1 MFSESSPQSSL
12 FEIEHLYPGA
22 LPKDDWSYIYQTK
35 VLPLI
40 DEKKF
45 RHLYSENAGRP
56 NASIRTMV
64 SLLIFMGMEKLTWRA
79 VEFQFPRRIDWLIAT
94 HTPPGEA
101 GIDHT
106 TLFKFY
112 KRLEKD
118 ATAKKLF
125 VDLTKAFIEAC
136 DTSLKRQRSD
146 SFYIHGWL
154 QILSRY
160 GLFKETIRKFL
171 QVLRKQKP
179 GLYEK
184 IKEELSRDYLGN
196 EFDLTEKDRDLA
208 QRKIALMAQDL
219 LRLKSAFEHHK
230 QVQHY
235 GTFEILCQIF
245 SQQCE
250 VRDGADGEAEIV
262 IKEQPDKGA
271 ICSPHNSEVRY
282 TRKGKQR
289 ITGDKGVVTE
299 TCDPENKTQFITDVE
314 VIDAP
319 CPDSKEQ
326 PNIEDR
332 LIENGFKPEQQ
343 YEDAGFV
350 NGQTILNA
358 KEKGIE
364 LEGPSS
370 GRSQSFEAYEK
381 KDRPFDAGDFDTTLD
396 ENTRELRVNK
406 CPHGQAP
413 QDQKRSEKTGKLL
426 VHFDPTVCGACPYAE
441 RCPVKIGKRVA
452 TYTVDEAAVVGAVRH
467 HRYMS
472 DEAYR
477 KECAVRAGAEATVS
491 ELTRAHG
498 MRKSRHRT
506 QSRTRLQLIF
516 AALACNVK
524 RFIRHGKQYAYL
536 APKVVGLPLFSGTE
550 AEYRRFGE
558 HIFISDHLF
567 FRISSPSSNFQRT
580 RG

>member
-12 FEIEHLYPGA
+12 FEIERLYPWI
-22 LPKDDWSYIYQTK
+22 LPKDDWSYTYQEK

-45 RHLYSENAGRP
+45 GHLYSENAGRP

-64 SLLIFMGMEKLTWRA
+64 SLLIFMGMEKLSWRA
-79 VEFQFPRRIDWLIAT
+79 AEFQFPRRVDWLIAT

-101 GIDHT
+101 SIDHT
-106 TLFKFY
+106 TIFKFY
-112 KRLEKD
+112 QRLEKD
-118 ATAKKLF
+118 ATAKGLF
-125 VDLTKAFIEAC
+125 VDLTQAFIEAC
-136 DTSLKRQRSD
+136 DTSLKKQRSD

-154 QILSRY
+154 HILSRY

-184 IKEELSRDYLGN
+184 IKGELSRDYLEK
-196 EFDLTEKDRDLA
+196 EFDLTEKDRELA
-208 QRKIALMAQDL
+208 QRRISSMAQDL

-235 GTFEILCQIF
+235 ETFETLCQIF
-245 SQQCE
+245 LQQCE

-262 IKEQPDKGA
+262 IKEQPDQGS
-271 ICSPHNSEVRY
+271 ICSPHNTEVRY

-289 ITGDKGVVTE
+289 VTGDKGVVTE

-326 PNIEDR
+326 PHLEDR
-332 LIENGFKPEQQ
+332 LIENGFKPEKQ

-381 KDRPFDAGDFDTTLD
+381 KDRPFDAGDFETTFDDKTKDALLYH
-396 ENTRELRVNK
+396 TVHPKELIVHK
-406 CPHGQAP
+406 CPNDQAP

-426 VHFDPTVCGACPYAE
+426 VHFDPAVCRACPYAE
-441 RCPVKIGKRVA
+441 RCPVKIGKRMA
-452 TYTVDEAAVVGAVRH
+452 TYTVDEAAVAGAERH
-467 HRYMS
+467 HRYMG
-472 DEAYR
+472 DETYR
-477 KECAVRAGAEATVS
+477 KECAVRAGVEATVS

-498 MRKSRHRT
+498 MRKSRHRK

-536 APKVVGLPLFSGTE
+536 APKVVGLALFSS
-550 AEYRRFGE
+550 AKAKYRHLRG
-558 HIFISDHLF
+558 HILHQIACSFK
-567 FRISSPSSNFQRT
+567 
-580 RG
+580 

>member
-12 FEIEHLYPGA
+12 FEIEHLYPGV

-94 HTPPGEA
+94 HTSLGEA
-101 GIDHT
+101 RIDHT

-112 KRLEKD
+112 KRLESD
-118 ATAKKLF
+118 STAKELF
-125 VDLTKAFIEAC
+125 IDLTQAFIEAC
-136 DTSLKRQRSD
+136 GTSVKKQRTD

-154 QILSRY
+154 QTLSRY

-179 GLYEK
+179 GLYKK
-184 IKEELSRDYLGN
+184 IKGELSRDYLEK

-235 GTFEILCQIF
+235 ETFETLCQIF

-250 VRDGADGEAEIV
+250 VRDGVEGQAEIV
-262 IKEQPDKGA
+262 IKEQPDQGA
-271 ICSPHNSEVRY
+271 ICSPHNTEVRY

-289 ITGDKGVVTE
+289 VTGDKGVVTE

-314 VIDAP
+314 VVDAP

-332 LIENGFKPEQQ
+332 LIENGFKPEKQ

-364 LEGPSS
+364 LLGPSS

-381 KDRPFDAGDFDTTLD
+381 KDRPFDAGDFETTLD
-396 ENTRELRVNK
+396 ENTGELRVDT
-406 CPHGQAP
+406 CPHGQTP
-413 QDQKRSEKTGKLL
+413 QDQRRSEKTGKVI
-426 VHFDPTVCGACPYAE
+426 VHFDPAVCSACPYAE

-452 TYTVDEAAVVGAVRH
+452 TYTVSEAEVAGAARH

-472 DEAYR
+472 DETYR

-491 ELTRAHG
+491 GLTRAHG
-498 MRKSRHRT
+498 MRKSRHRK
-506 QSRTRLQLIF
+506 QGRTRLQLIF

-536 APKVVGLPLFSGTE
+536 VPKVVGLPLFLGTE
-550 AEYRRFGE
+550 AEY
-558 HIFISDHLF
+558 
-567 FRISSPSSNFQRT
+567 
-580 RG
+580 